1 MISGILGYG
10 AYVPKYRITLAT
22 IAKIWQKA
30 PEEVAALGITEKAVS
45 AFDEDAITMAYEASI
60 KALAMAGIPPT
71 KIDSV
76 VMGSESHPYA
86 VTPSATILGEYL
98 GVGNN
103 YFAADFTFACKA
115 ATAALYATIGMIDAK
130 QIQYGLVVGSDAA
143 QAKPKDILEYTA
155 GSGASA
161 FLIGTKKSE
170 IVATILAMT
179 SYSSFTPDFWRR
191 EHVRY
196 PSHHGRFTGEPS
208 YFTHVMQCAKSL
220 LEKSKSK
227 PSDFDYCVFH
237 MPNGKFPRAVAK
249 RLGFTEEQLAP
260 SLTVDTIGNS
270 YSATAMLGLSAVLDI
285 AKAGQKIFFVSYGS
299 GAGSDGFLFE
309 TTPHLIKKRKGTVP
323 VMEQIKSNEQL
334 SYSEY
339 LKNIH
344 IL

>member
-1 MISGILGYG
+1 MTSGIIGYG
-10 AYVPKYRITLAT
+10 AYVPRYRITLTT
-22 IAKIWQKA
+22 IAKIWNKT
-30 PEEVAALGITEKAVS
+30 PEEVATLGINEKAVS
-45 AFDEDAITMAYEASI
+45 AFDEDTITMAYEASTR
-60 KALAMAGIPPT
+60 ALAMAGIEVS
-71 KIDSV
+71 KIESV
-76 VMGSESHPYA
+76 LVGSESHPYA

-115 ATAALYATIGMIDAK
+115 ATAALYATSGMIDAG
-130 QIQYGLVVGSDAA
+130 QIRYGLVVGSDSA

-161 FLIGTKKSE
+161 FIIGTKKSE
-170 IVATILAMT
+170 VIATIETAA

-208 YFTHVMQCAKSL
+208 YFTHVMHCAKTL
-220 LEKSKSK
+220 LEKSKLK
-227 PSDFDYCVFH
+227 PADFTYCVFH

-249 RLGFTEEQLAP
+249 RLGFSDEQLTP
-260 SLTVDTIGNS
+260 SLTVEKIGNA
-270 YSATAMLGLSAVLDI
+270 YSATAMLGLSAVLDV
-285 AKAGQKIFFVSYGS
+285 AKPEEKIFFVSYGS
-299 GAGSDGFLFE
+299 GAGSDGFIFE
-309 TTPHLIKKRKGTVP
+309 TTSNLLKKRKGSLP
-323 VMEQIKSNEQL
+323 VMEQIANNTPL
-334 SYSEY
+334 SYSQY